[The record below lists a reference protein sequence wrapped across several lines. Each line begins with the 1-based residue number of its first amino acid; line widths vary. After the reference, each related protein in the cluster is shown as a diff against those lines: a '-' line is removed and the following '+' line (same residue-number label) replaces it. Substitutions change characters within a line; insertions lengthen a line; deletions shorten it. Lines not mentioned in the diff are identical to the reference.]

1 MREMKVEIYI
11 LCVCGYVY
19 IPHFLFIHS
28 ANREFLVCFPIF
40 TIINNPTGNM
50 GLRTFFQVSVLF
62 PLDKYSE

>member
-1 MREMKVEIYI
+1 MRKMKVEIYI
-11 LCVCGYVY
+11 FCVCGYVY

-28 ANREFLVCFPIF
+28 AIRGLLVCSPIL
-40 TIINNPTGNM
+40 TIINNPTRNM